1 MAEALLGVVYE
12 NLFSL
17 IQNEFATISGIK
29 KKGEKLSNTLDLIK
43 AVLED
48 AEEKQITNRSV
59 KVWLQQVKDAV
70 YVLDDI
76 LDECSI
82 QSNPL
87 RGWSSFKPKTIIL
100 RRGIGKKLKEIT
112 ERFDQIAEA
121 KNKFL
126 LHEGVRERPS
136 EVAEWR
142 QTSSII
148 AQPRVYGREGD
159 KDKIVEFLLSQALEF
174 DFLSIYPIVGLGGVG
189 KTTLAQLVY
198 NNERVSS
205 HFNIK
210 LWVCVSEYF
219 SVKRILCSIIQSVVR
234 EKYDDFD
241 LDAIQRKVQE
251 LLQGKRYLLVLD
263 DVWKRNEEL
272 EFGLSHDKW
281 NKLKS
286 ILSCGFKGSSI
297 LVSTRDKE
305 AAAIMGTCQAHHL
318 FGLSDDDCWLL
329 FKKYAFGSNKEE
341 RQELVAIGKEIVK
354 KCAGSPLA
362 AQALGG
368 LLHSKNEEKEWLN
381 VKESRLWDLEDEKSI
396 LPALRLSYFYLTPTL
411 KQCFAFCAIFPKDEQ
426 ILKEELIHLW
436 MANGFISSRESL
448 EVEDV
453 GNIIWN
459 ELYQKSLFQDVEKDN
474 YSGDILFKMHDL
486 VHDLAQSVVGQ
497 ECLILDDANLS
508 HLSRSTHHIRSYYIS
523 SSSNKLALQKA
534 ESLRTVYE
542 VGPQNS
548 NISKYFSRNCSL
560 RILRTGSYELSSLEN
575 LIHLRYLEL
584 QSLETKTLPDSICS
598 LQKLEIL
605 KLIFCSN
612 LCCLP
617 KHLSCLQ
624 NLRHLVIRC
633 CSSLFDMFPNIGKL
647 RCLRTLSQ
655 YIVSLEKGHSLAE
668 LHDLKLGEKLRIEG
682 LDNVRSSDEAQGA
695 NLVGKKDL
703 QELSLAWHTNC
714 RTMSHATNVEQEHVL
729 EGLQPHSNLKILRIE
744 KYEGLNMARWM
755 GFLSNLVTL
764 ELDWCRNCMQL
775 SSLGKLP
782 CLRKLEIQY
791 MDNVEYIDDDE
802 CYDGMEIKAFPSL
815 EELKLF
821 VLPKVK
827 QLLKVE
833 KGNMCPR
840 LSNLSIGH
848 CPELVFPCLS
858 SIKSLTFCG
867 QNDKLLSS
875 ISSDLTTLD
884 LYGGGDNPMTSF
896 PEGMI
901 RNLTCLKTLKISDL
915 RELKEFPD
923 ELFYLQ
929 ALESLSIQFCDKL
942 ECLREGVWE
951 GLCSLRILKILNC
964 RNLKSLPEGVRDL
977 TSLKVLNIKGCPALI
992 ERCKEGTGEDW
1003 DKIAHVPT
1011 VLLYN

>member
-29 KKGEKLSNTLDLIK
+29 KKAERLSSTLDLIK

-48 AEEKQITNRSV
+48 AEEKQITNRSI

-82 QSNPL
+82 QSHQL
-87 RGWSSFKPKTIIL
+87 GGLSPKNIML

-148 AQPRVYGREGD
+148 VQPHVYGRDED
-159 KDKIVEFLLSQALEF
+159 KEKIVEFLLRQAHGF

-198 NNERVSS
+198 NDDRVCS
-205 HFNIK
+205 HFNTKI
-210 LWVCVSEYF
+210 WICVSEYF
-219 SVKRILCSIIQSVVR
+219 SIKRILCSIIQSVVR

-241 LDAIQRKVQE
+241 LDVIQRKVQE
-251 LLQGKRYLLVLD
+251 LLQSKRYLIVLD

-286 ILSCGFKGSSI
+286 VLSCGCKGASI

-318 FGLSDDDCWLL
+318 FGLSDDDCWSL
-329 FKKYAFGSNKEE
+329 FKQYAFGSNKEE
-341 RQELVAIGKEIVK
+341 REELVAIGKEIV

-368 LLHSKNEEKEWLN
+368 LLHSKSEEKEWLN
-381 VKESRLWDLEDEKSI
+381 VKESRLWDLQDEKSI
-396 LPALRLSYFYLTPTL
+396 LPALRLSYFYLSPTL
-411 KQCFAFCAIFPKDEQ
+411 KQCFAFCALFPKDEEIKKQ
-426 ILKEELIHLW
+426 ELIYLW

-459 ELYQKSLFQDVEKDN
+459 ELYQKSLFQDVRKDN
-474 YSGDILFKMHDL
+474 DSGDILFKMHDL

-497 ECLILDDANLS
+497 ECLIFDNANLS
-508 HLSRSTHHIRSYYIS
+508 DLSRSTHHICSNITS
-523 SSSNKLALQKA
+523 SPSNKRALRKV
-534 ESLRTVYE
+534 ESLRTAC
-542 VGPQNS
+542 GSGHLIS
-548 NISKYFSRNCSL
+548 NILKCFPTNCSL
-560 RILRTGSYELSSLEN
+560 RVLRTSSFELSSLGN

-584 QSLETKTLPDSICS
+584 RMTQTKTLPDSICS

-605 KLIFCSN
+605 KLIFCYN
-612 LCCLP
+612 LSCLP
-617 KHLSCLQ
+617 KQLSCLK
-624 NLRHLVIRC
+624 NLRHLVIEDC
-633 CSSLFDMFPNIGKL
+633 LSLFHMFPNIGKL
-647 RCLRTLSQ
+647 CCLRTLSQ

-668 LHDLKLGEKLRIEG
+668 LHDLKLGGKLSILG
-682 LDNVRSSDEAQGA
+682 LENVRSSDEAQGA

-703 QELSLAWHTNC
+703 HELCLSWHTNGKA
-714 RTMSHATNVEQEHVL
+714 MSHATNVEQVL
-729 EGLQPHSNLKILRIE
+729 EVLQPHSNLKILRIE
-744 KYEGLNMARWM
+744 KYEGLNMPSWM
-755 GFLSNLVTL
+755 GFLNNLVTL
-764 ELDWCRNCMQL
+764 ELNSCTNCL
-775 SSLGKLP
+775 LPSLGKLP
-782 CLRKLEIQY
+782 SLKILVIEY
-791 MDNVEYIDDDE
+791 MNNVEYIDDDE
-802 CYDGMEIKAFPSL
+802 CYNMVDMKAFPLL
-815 EELKLF
+815 ENLKLNA
-821 VLPKVK
+821 LLKLK
-827 QLLKVE
+827 RLLKVE
-833 KGNMCPR
+833 KENMWVH
-840 LSNLSIGH
+840 LSKLTIRH
-848 CPELVFPCLS
+848 CPKLELLPCLP
-858 SIKSLTFCG
+858 SIKSLDLGG
-867 QNDKLLSS
+867 QSHKLLSS
-875 ISSDLTTLD
+875 FPSSLTSLD
-884 LYGGGDNPMTSF
+884 LYGCGDNTVTSF
-896 PEGMI
+896 QEGMM
-901 RNLTCLKTLKISDL
+901 RNLACLKTLEIWSFP
-915 RELKEFPD
+915 ELKELPD

-929 ALESLSIQFCDKL
+929 SLKSLSIYFCHKLESLPKQ
-942 ECLREGVWE
+942 VWE
-951 GLCSLRILKILNC
+951 GLCSLRWLTIQFC
-964 RNLKSLPEGVRDL
+964 TGLKSLPEGVQHL
-977 TSLKVLNIKGCPALI
+977 TSLEVLSIRGCPRLVEWCKKGTFLDKMANGPKVIL
-992 ERCKEGTGEDW
+992 ER
-1003 DKIAHVPT
+1003 
-1011 VLLYN
+1011 